1 MTGREVFKENEGVLK
16 SIIRSIDKNLDYT
29 VIDSADAKGPT
40 LSLQLTLRGR
50 HATVSLSID
59 DLRQAG
65 ADAVRRN
72 AVRQKMKSTRDH
84 MMDNHLPDVLGS
96 KIAKMLKASA
106 ATQEAFQHSAFRRS
120 PRR

>member
-1 MTGREVFKENEGVLK
+1 MTGREVLKENEGILK

-29 VIDSADAKGPT
+29 VVDSTEAQGARF
-40 LSLQLTLRGR
+40 SLQLTLRGR

-59 DLRQAG
+59 DLRLAG

-106 ATQEAFQHSAFRRS
+106 ATQESFQHSAFRRS